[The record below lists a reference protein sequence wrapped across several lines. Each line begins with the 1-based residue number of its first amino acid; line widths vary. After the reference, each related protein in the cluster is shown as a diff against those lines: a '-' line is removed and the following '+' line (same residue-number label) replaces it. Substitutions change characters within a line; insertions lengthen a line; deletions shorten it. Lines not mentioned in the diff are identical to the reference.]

1 MGRAYELLYESLKP
15 RLAGCD
21 LEKRA
26 AWAGLPAPIG
36 GVIHLNFLGRPY
48 RISQGGVEK
57 GDDRPDNINSRSLLI
72 HYLLSEGEA
81 EPTGEFV
88 AMAQLTGMP
97 PSRNQ
102 HDNFFAK
109 KVVSVFEDGPRKLA
123 EAARLLNGRPEDCSR
138 PGESHWFFQLL
149 PKIPFKLFY
158 YEADDEYPADI
169 KYFFDRSSIKIL
181 EYECLAFLI
190 SCFNYELTSAVQ
202 SPQVF

>member
-21 LEKRA
+21 LENCA
-26 AWAGLPAPIG
+26 ARAGLPAPLE
-36 GVIHLNFLGRPY
+36 GVIHLDFLGRPY
-48 RISQGGVEK
+48 RISRKGVEK
-57 GDDRPDNINSRSLLI
+57 GDGRPDNINSRSLLI

-81 EPTGEFV
+81 ELSGDFV
-88 AMAQLTGMP
+88 TMAQLTGMV

-109 KVVSVFEDGPRKLA
+109 KVVSVFADGPRKLA
-123 EAARLLNGRPEDCSR
+123 EAAGLLKGRPEECPR
-138 PGESHWFFQLL
+138 PGEHHWFFQLL

-158 YEADDEYPADI
+158 YEADEEYPADI
-169 KYFFDRSSIKIL
+169 KYFFDRSAIKIL

-190 SCFNYELTSAVQ
+190 GCFNYELTSAVR